1 MIIGDVLTDFH
12 GKCGAAGMVD
22 SSIHAVDLVDL
33 AQSKSAWR
41 VRADTQGAGGGVK
54 LLSQ

>member
-12 GKCGAAGMVD
+12 GKCGAVGTVD

-33 AQSKSAWR
+33 AQSKFAWR
-41 VRADTQGAGGGVK
+41 VSVQTPKVLGVK
-54 LLSQ
+54 